1 MKFLESI
8 GRYILFQKQIFLKPP
23 KKRVFF
29 KQVINEIWVLGV
41 DSLPIVLF
49 LSVFMGAVVTIQL
62 NYNTDNPFLP
72 LYTIGFVSR
81 QTILLEFAPTIIC
94 LILAGKV
101 GSRIA
106 SEIGTMRVT
115 EQIDALQVM
124 GINPANYLV
133 LPKLIATLIFFP
145 ILVVFSMVFGLIGGY
160 IAGVSGGAMTSYA
173 YIYGLQFDFHMFDVF
188 YALIKTVVFAFLI
201 TTISAYFGYFTK
213 GGALEVGQSSTKA
226 VVNSSIF
233 IIVANIIVTQV
244 MLG

>member
-1 MKFLESI
+1 
-8 GRYILFQKQIFLKPP
+8 
-23 KKRVFF
+23 
-29 KQVINEIWVLGV
+29 
-41 DSLPIVLF
+41 
-49 LSVFMGAVVTIQL
+49 
-62 NYNTDNPFLP
+62 
-72 LYTIGFVSR
+72 
-81 QTILLEFAPTIIC
+81 
-94 LILAGKV
+94 
-101 GSRIA
+101 
-106 SEIGTMRVT
+106 
-115 EQIDALQVM
+115 
-124 GINPANYLV
+124 
-133 LPKLIATLIFFP
+133 
-145 ILVVFSMVFGLIGGY
+145 MVFGLIGGY